1 MFSMLG
7 ISVWENFVKWLSMP
21 AVWVALVLFI
31 VGTSL
36 VFLARRITRVIRKTN
51 SIDDKDKKMLTIKI
65 IGVVMMFVGLMIV
78 VFI

>member
-1 MFSMLG
+1 MLG

-21 AVWVALVLFI
+21 TVWVALLLFI
-31 VGTSL
+31 VGASL

-51 SIDDKDKKMLTIKI
+51 SIDDNDKKMLSIKI